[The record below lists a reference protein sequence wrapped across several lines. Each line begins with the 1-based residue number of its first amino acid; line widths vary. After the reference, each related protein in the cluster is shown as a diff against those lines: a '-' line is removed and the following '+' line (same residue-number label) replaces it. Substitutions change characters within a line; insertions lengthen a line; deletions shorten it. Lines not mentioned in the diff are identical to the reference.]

1 MLERDGG
8 TRVRRDGGAVGSARE
23 RRRRDARYIA
33 WRRRDDE
40 GVAVSVSAVHAMRA
54 RVAACMYHTR
64 AIIHKSGD
72 VAVDRFVTTED
83 TIADG
88 GGAIVSVACV
98 AALAVYT
105 MSEAVVRMRDTSR
118 TMAREDGTTGAK
130 QYRCIIYNSLVHEG
144 DMCGLT
150 RNAGGDGEEVADEVG
165 RVVSDDAWTLLAMC
179 TRTFGEMVGTMRCV
193 EMA

>member
-1 MLERDGG
+1 MSGRCAAARVARRRRGRCRGGVNGERRTVREGRVKDKGGSVLERDGG

-83 TIADG
+83 TSADG

-105 MSEAVVRMRDTSR
+105 MRCMSEAVVRMRDTSR

-130 QYRCIIYNSLVHEG
+130 QYR
-144 DMCGLT
+144 
-150 RNAGGDGEEVADEVG
+150 
-165 RVVSDDAWTLLAMC
+165 
-179 TRTFGEMVGTMRCV
+179 
-193 EMA
+193 